1 MSESTKDDGLSPN
14 PDTESQDQ
22 DTDAV
27 ETPLTEVP
35 SETPAEPDAS
45 AKDEAEAAGDAGSED
60 QEAAEEAA
68 SDAGSEDQEAPEE
81 APSAEESPDAAPAA
95 SEATPAEPEE
105 VEQDDA
111 EAPAAEMA
119 APKEDRTPRALDPTA
134 SSPFATGDLYSDP
147 YGEEEFDLSRD
158 DFEAI
163 LSQHQDTFGEV
174 KEGEIV
180 KAKVLR
186 ITDATVI
193 LDFGF
198 KSEGAVSKDEFKEAD
213 SIEVGQ
219 EVEVLLESLENEE
232 GVVVLSKKK
241 ADFLRVWEKIKEAHE
256 ADRPVE
262 GTLVRKIKGGVTVDL
277 MGVDAFL
284 PGSQIALRRVPN
296 IEDLLGQQYDFKIIK
311 LKKRRRNIVVSRR
324 VILEGER
331 EKKRATLVKELLVG
345 QVREGVVKNITDF
358 GAFIDLGGLDG
369 LLHITDMSWGRVG
382 HPSEVVDIGAKLD
395 VKVLDVD
402 WNRER
407 ISLGLKQ
414 LLPYPWTEIDK
425 KYPVGARVVGKVVS
439 ITNYGAFVELEKGV
453 EGLVHISEMSWTRN
467 VRHPSKLVSIGDK
480 IEAVVLK
487 VDTADEKISLGMKQ
501 IEEDPWLALPMKYP
515 TGTKLDGT
523 VRNLTSFGAFVEIEP
538 GIDGLV
544 HVSDMSWTR
553 RVEHP
558 SEILQKGE
566 EVQVMVLDVDAEN
579 KRISLGLKQLQDDP
593 WPTISERFAPGVET
607 AGSVVRVQ
615 DKGLVVD
622 LGDDI
627 EGFVPGSQA
636 SIDNPEELDRYYEPG
651 DDVEL
656 KIMESDAANRRIVLE
671 ITSTP
676 TLKPEKEEEPEEP
689 EEGSDAEAEEEG
701 TEAAEDTGSEEAKDE
716 DEEAETAADEEAE
729 EESEDGEES
738 EAEAS
743 EEEQAEEESEPEA
756 AEEEEAEE
764 EPETEAAE
772 EEEAA
777 EESED
782 EDESE
787 PEAAEEK
794 PADEPEAPVEDE
806 EAEPEEEAEASEEE
820 SEQEA
825 EEEPKEEEE
834 EAPAEEEESED
845 ATEAPAEDE
854 DSEDATEAPE
864 KDEEAEEPKE
874 EK

>member
-1 MSESTKDDGLSPN
+1 MGL
-14 PDTESQDQ
+14 
-22 DTDAV
+22 
-27 ETPLTEVP
+27 
-35 SETPAEPDAS
+35 
-45 AKDEAEAAGDAGSED
+45 
-60 QEAAEEAA
+60 
-68 SDAGSEDQEAPEE
+68 
-81 APSAEESPDAAPAA
+81 
-95 SEATPAEPEE
+95 
-105 VEQDDA
+105 
-111 EAPAAEMA
+111 
-119 APKEDRTPRALDPTA
+119 
-134 SSPFATGDLYSDP
+134 
-147 YGEEEFDLSRD
+147 
-158 DFEAI
+158 
-163 LSQHQDTFGEV
+163 V

-186 ITDATVI
+186 VTDSAVI

-198 KSEGAVSKDEFKEAD
+198 KSEGAVPRDEFKD
-213 SIEVGQ
+213 SDAIEPGQ
-219 EVEVLLESLENEE
+219 EVEVLLESLENED

-256 ADRPVE
+256 ADRPVQ

-296 IEDLLGQQYDFKIIK
+296 IEDLLGQVYDFKIIK
-311 LKKRRRNIVVSRR
+311 LNKRRRNIVVSRR

-345 QVREGVVKNITDF
+345 QVREGIVKNITDF

-382 HPSEVVDIGAKLD
+382 HPSEVVDIGGKLD

-425 KYPVGARVVGKVVS
+425 KYPVGARVRGKVVS

-467 VRHPSKLVSIGDK
+467 VRHPSKLVSIGDE

-487 VDTADEKISLGMKQ
+487 VDTSDEKIYLGMKQ

-558 SEILQKGE
+558 SEVLQKGQ

-579 KRISLGLKQLQDDP
+579 KRISLGLKQTQDDP
-593 WPTISERFAPGVET
+593 WPQISERFAPGVET
-607 AGSVVRVQ
+607 EGKVTRVQ
-615 DKGLVVD
+615 DKGVVVD

-627 EGFVPGSQA
+627 EGFVPGSHSA
-636 SIDNPEELDRYYEPG
+636 IDNPDHLEMYFEAG
-651 DDVEL
+651 DPVDL
-656 KIMESDAANRRIVLE
+656 KVIDSDASNRRIVLE
-671 ITSTP
+671 VTSKP
-676 TLKPEKEEEPEEP
+676 TKKPPKKEEEEAPAAGEAEGEAVEEAVTEEAAPEAEGEAVEEAVTEEAADEAVTEEAAP
-689 EEGSDAEAEEEG
+689 EAEAE
-701 TEAAEDTGSEEAKDE
+701 AE
-716 DEEAETAADEEAE
+716 AADEAVTEEAAP
-729 EESEDGEES
+729 
-738 EAEAS
+738 EAEA
-743 EEEQAEEESEPEA
+743 EA
-756 AEEEEAEE
+756 ADEAVTEEAAPEAEE
-764 EPETEAAE
+764 EPAPDGEAAE
-772 EEEAA
+772 AME
-777 EESED
+777 
-782 EDESE
+782 
-787 PEAAEEK
+787 
-794 PADEPEAPVEDE
+794 
-806 EAEPEEEAEASEEE
+806 
-820 SEQEA
+820 
-825 EEEPKEEEE
+825 EEEPKEE
-834 EAPAEEEESED
+834 A
-845 ATEAPAEDE
+845 
-854 DSEDATEAPE
+854 
-864 KDEEAEEPKE
+864 
-874 EK
+874 